1 MKGYMRRKLEWG
13 LIKPILKPSPSEIG
27 EGGKMK
33 TAHINPDSH
42 IFRRCILNQEE
53 NRLLIHIEASIKRE
67 LAIEG
72 LSIQI
77 NRDESL
83 EYLESIKNQHL

>member
-1 MKGYMRRKLEWG
+1 MRGYLRRKLEWS
-13 LIKPILKPSPSEIG
+13 LTKPILKPTESEIS
-27 EGGKMK
+27 EGKQLK
-33 TAHINPDSH
+33 AAHINPDSH
-42 IFRRCILNQEE
+42 IFRRFILNHEE

-67 LAIEG
+67 LAKEG

-77 NRDESL
+77 NREESL